1 MAENAHV
8 AVAGA
13 DGNSILV
20 AGLHIDRYSAIVA
33 SLSDDVQGEVF
44 ERAIHLTLARAVQN
58 GFTAV
63 IRIQQ
68 RDSEFRAGV
77 LFSATV
83 PEADESAT
91 RLRMTTA
98 FDDLAPVMT
107 EAGLVWGTS
116 ETLDELLV
124 PESDLPLI
132 RYGKAAVET
141 TIGQHTI
148 PHLHSVSNRPGDWL
162 FAAMAGWEQIDLACF
177 PCQDVNHRDWLARNS
192 AACRVLSRRE
202 RAAERV
208 LEKAG
213 NQFDLAL
220 AEETVTSSAITL
232 RASNPEDMKR
242 DLNAFLSP
250 QQTPVSPHESWRLTS
265 TELPVEVQAF
275 VALDYSEEALDVN
288 SIEPSLRGL
297 PMASRNLVR
306 LVSSRCSLKRKEST
320 EHTHDLFLSHAS
332 VDKPTVRSLAA
343 ALTETGISVWL
354 DEEKLLPG
362 RAWQKNLE
370 DAISKS
376 RAAAILIGP
385 HGLGNWETPEV
396 WACTSEFID
405 RGMPVIPVLLPGVG
419 NDPDVPLFLRQ
430 FTWIDMRK
438 GISSEGLEEI
448 RRATFGTK

>member
-1 MAENAHV
+1 MAEDAHV

-33 SLSDDVQGEVF
+33 SLSDDVPGEVF
-44 ERAIHLTLARAVQN
+44 ERAMQLTLARAVQN

-68 RDSEFRAGV
+68 RDSEFRAGI

-83 PEADESAT
+83 AEAEESAT
-91 RLRMTTA
+91 RLRMTSA
-98 FDDLAPVMT
+98 FDDLSPVMA
-107 EAGLVWGTS
+107 EAGLIWATS
-116 ETLDELLV
+116 ETLDELLI

-132 RYGKAAVET
+132 RYGKTPVET
-141 TIGQHTI
+141 TIGQHTV
-148 PHLHSVSNRPGDWL
+148 PHLHAISSRPGDWL

-177 PCQDVNHRDWLARNS
+177 PCRDVNHRDWLARNS
-192 AACRVLSRRE
+192 AACRVLRR
-202 RAAERV
+202 RLSAERV

-213 NQFDLAL
+213 SQFELAL
-220 AEETVTSSAITL
+220 AEDTVTGSAISL

-242 DLNAFLSP
+242 DLSAFQNPLQSRVSP
-250 QQTPVSPHESWRLTS
+250 QETWRITS
-265 TELPVEVQAF
+265 SELPMEVQAF
-275 VALDYSEEALDVN
+275 VALDYSEEAMDVN
-288 SIEPSLRGL
+288 SIEPSLRVL
-297 PMASRNLVR
+297 PQAARILVR
-306 LVSSRCSLKRKEST
+306 LVSSRCSLKRKAST
-320 EHTHDLFLSHAS
+320 ERTHDLFLSHAS

-343 ALTETGISVWL
+343 ALSEIGISVWL

-370 DAISKS
+370 DAISQS

-419 NDPDVPLFLRQ
+419 DNPEVPLFLRQ
-430 FTWIDMRK
+430 FTWIDLRK
-438 GISSEGLEEI
+438 GISKEGLEEI
-448 RRATFGTK
+448 RRATFGTE